1 MQESKLIKNLKLL
14 TAWELNHFQDF
25 IHSPFFNKHTKVREL
40 VDHICA
46 QAPEF
51 EGPELDRKK
60 VFSMLFPD
68 TEYREQRFKDLLS
81 QTVKLFKSFL
91 AFYELRNNDFRIGT
105 ALLDAYRDR
114 SMEAEYQKQY
124 KTLGKHVRKR
134 EEKLQEIH
142 LKELELRESFITWQN
157 SRSSRSIEDSMQLAS
172 DQLDTFYL
180 FSKLKYGVEMANRQG
195 VVAQEFNTGLLA
207 PVLEHLEKHPDIADQ
222 HPEIRIYQL
231 IYCTFTAEDP
241 DPEFQQL
248 MAVLQANSN
257 SFPRPEVREMYGYAS
272 NFCIRQA
279 NKGKRHYLGTLF
291 ELYKWA
297 LAQGA
302 VYQSD
307 GWLLQWDYKNI
318 VSASLKVGEV
328 EWCRQ
333 FIEEY
338 RDRIAPEFRE
348 NAFTY
353 NLASFHFEQK
363 DYGTALRMLQA
374 VEFSD
379 VFYALGSRVILLKS
393 YYEMGDL
400 DALSSLCD
408 AFKIYLKRNKT
419 LSRLQFNIYFNLVSF
434 AKKIADLRRK
444 IDLESGRD
452 HGQRIDALRQKIK
465 EKGSTAQ
472 APWLLEKL
480 EGLRQ
485 HRTAAP

>member
-1 MQESKLIKNLKLL
+1 MQDSKLVKGLKLL

-25 IHSPFFNKHTKVREL
+25 IHSPFFNKHPKVKDL
-40 VDHICA
+40 VDHLCA
-46 QAPEF
+46 LAPEF
-51 EGPELDRKK
+51 EGEQLERKM
-60 VFSMLFPD
+60 VFEMLYPG
-68 TEYREQRFKDLLS
+68 TPYREQRFKDLLS
-81 QTVKLFKSFL
+81 QTMKLFRSFL
-91 AFYELRNNDFRIGT
+91 AFYELKNNEFRIGT

-114 SMEAEYQKQY
+114 SMESAYQKQY
-124 KTLGKHVRKR
+124 KALGKMVRKR

-195 VVAQEFNTGLLA
+195 VVAQEFNTGMLDS
-207 PVLEHLEKHPDIADQ
+207 VLGHLEKHPQITEI

-231 IYCTFTAEDP
+231 IYRTFTSENP
-241 DPEFQQL
+241 DPEFQKL
-248 MAVLQANSN
+248 MDVLKAKS
-257 SFPRPEVREMYGYAS
+257 SGFPRPEVREMYGYAS
-272 NFCIRQA
+272 NFCIRQV
-279 NKGKRHYLGTLF
+279 NKGKRQYLSTLF

-333 FIEEY
+333 FIDAY
-338 RDRIAPEFRE
+338 RDRIAPEFRD

-353 NLASFHFEQK
+353 NLASFHFEQQ
-363 DYGTALRMLQA
+363 DYGRALRMLQE

-400 DALSSLCD
+400 DALGSLCD

-434 AKKIADLRRK
+434 AKKTADLRRK
-444 IDLESGRD
+444 IALGNGRD
-452 HGQRIDALRQKIK
+452 YRPQTDALLEKIRA
-465 EKGSTAQ
+465 KGNTAQ
-472 APWLLEKL
+472 APWLIAKL
-480 EGLRQ
+480 TDLR
-485 HRTAAP
+485 